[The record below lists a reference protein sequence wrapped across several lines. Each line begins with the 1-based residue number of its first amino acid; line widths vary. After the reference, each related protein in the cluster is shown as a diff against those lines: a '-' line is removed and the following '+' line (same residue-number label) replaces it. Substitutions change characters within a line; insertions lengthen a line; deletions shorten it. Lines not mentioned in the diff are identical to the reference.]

1 MEIKLAKEMGMCFG
15 VRDTLKFIDEAG
27 QSRQRIDTL
36 GTLVHNPQLVE
47 RLSKRGV
54 EVVGGLDSVSAPTVA
69 VTAHGAAPDVY
80 RRAELSGL
88 ELLDTTCPLVTR
100 VQQLAKRLMEE
111 GNWVIVYGDAP
122 HPEVIGILGWA
133 NSVFE
138 ERGAGAEAHDG
149 VEGGTPSNDT
159 PSPHGMSESGIKP
172 KSKISKFGARRAIC
186 AKSVEEIEAAL
197 IADGTPAA
205 KIRRIALISQ
215 TTQNTEWFKEFVRDV
230 VSRFLEHGTEVHAHN
245 TVCLPTAK
253 RQPAAVDL
261 AKEVDVMVV
270 VGGYESANT
279 RHLRDIAAEFCPA
292 YHIERPEQLEEA
304 WFQGVKTVGVTAG
317 ASTPDYVIKEV
328 VDALEDMGGKLAV
341 GA

>member
-47 RLSKRGV
+47 RLSKQGV

-133 NSVFE
+133 NSVFDE
-138 ERGAGAEAHDG
+138 QSTRNEGSAEVDGEAG
-149 VEGGTPSNDT
+149 V
-159 PSPHGMSESGIKP
+159 KP

-197 IADGTPAA
+197 TADGTPAA

-279 RHLRDIAAEFCPA
+279 RHLRDIASEFCPA

-328 VDALEDMGGKLAV
+328 VYVLEDMGGRLAV
-341 GA
+341 GASA